1 MALPA
6 FRRRFVYPSAD
17 IVTLNPHVDAALDR
31 LAAPFHPTRVRRLHG
46 AAGSGSRVVV
56 LGFPRS
62 GNTFLA
68 AWLAEVVRPGVTVV
82 DGRSTHSALDLHR
95 YARAGV
101 PVIIPA
107 RPPLETCASMM
118 LRAGKFDHRDYAREM
133 LRAYSGWYQVAEHSM
148 ACESAT
154 VITFEQIIEKPSV
167 ATEAGPIA
175 DLVDQSIARKLDL
188 GEVAAKLRRSL
199 AGVPGQG
206 SDQDGVE
213 ARLMHSLPEPTRAWE
228 SATATALL
236 LEDSLAEV
244 RQGAERAYAAFM
256 ASAWER
262 GRLAGSQS
270 LQGVRTK

>member
-6 FRRRFVYPSAD
+6 IRRRFVYPSAD
-17 IVTLNPHVDAALDR
+17 IVTLNPRVDAAIDR

-46 AAGSGSRVVV
+46 AGASGSRVVV

-68 AWLAEVVRPGVTVV
+68 AWLAEVVRPGVTVI

-95 YARAGV
+95 HARAGV
-101 PVIIPA
+101 PVLIPA
-107 RPPLETCASMM
+107 RKPLETCPSMM
-118 LRAGKFDHRDYAREM
+118 LRAGKFDHRDYARDV
-133 LRAYSGWYQVAEHSM
+133 LRAYSGWYRAAARSM
-148 ACESAT
+148 SCESAA

-167 ATEAGPIA
+167 VADIEPIA
-175 DLVDQSIARKLDL
+175 ELVDASIAREVDLDQ
-188 GEVAAKLRRSL
+188 VAARLRRSL
-199 AGVPGQG
+199 ASVPGQG

-213 ARLMHSLPEPTRAWE
+213 ARLMHSLPEPSRARE

-270 LQGVRTK
+270 RQGLRTK